1 MILLYM
7 LFTYHQFSSI
17 TQSCSTLCDPMD
29 CITSGFHV
37 HHQFQ
42 ELAKI
47 HVHWVIDVIQPS
59 HPLSSTYP
67 PAFNLYQ
74 HQGLFQRVSSS
85 HQMTKVLKLQFQ
97 YQSFQWIFRM
107 ISFRIDWFDL
117 HEVQETLNSLLQH
130 QLKSISSSSC
140 SFTNQLSHLY
150 MTTGKTI
157 ALTKRTSEGKVI
169 SLLLNILSRLVIAL
183 LPKSN

>member
-1 MILLYM
+1 MEYSSPKYWSEYPFPSAGHFPTQGSNPGHTHCRHFSLPPEPQGSPVRFDYT
-7 LFTYHQFSSI
+7 TYKGSVA
-17 TQSCSTLCDPMD
+17 QSCLTLCDPMD

-59 HPLSSTYP
+59 HPLSSTSP

-85 HQMTKVLKLQFQ
+85 HQMTKVLKLQFHH
-97 YQSFQWIFRM
+97 QSFQWIFRM

-117 HEVQETLNSLLQH
+117 HEVQETLKSLLQH
-130 QLKSISSSSC
+130 QLKSISSS
-140 SFTNQLSHLY
+140 
-150 MTTGKTI
+150 
-157 ALTKRTSEGKVI
+157 
-169 SLLLNILSRLVIAL
+169 
-183 LPKSN
+183 